1 MNLWTVIMI
10 NCEHQPKLTRICI
23 NSKAASKS
31 CHYITRKKEC
41 TFWEWSESI
50 HVIRMNLGVLL
61 LRSFLFTTRLCVYNS
76 VVIVMKFVNNYVKQ
90 KSTVKNN
97 FIIENIGLQKGAASR
112 AVKVFFKPLFTL
124 VNSLALPWTQ
134 KTI

>member
-1 MNLWTVIMI
+1 
-10 NCEHQPKLTRICI
+10 
-23 NSKAASKS
+23 
-31 CHYITRKKEC
+31 
-41 TFWEWSESI
+41 
-50 HVIRMNLGVLL
+50 MNLGVLL

-76 VVIVMKFVNNYVKQ
+76 VVIVMKFVNNFVKQ

-97 FIIENIGLQKGAASR
+97 FIIENIGLQKGASR

-134 KTI
+134 RTI